1 MDGLARVLQE
11 ARNKKKLSQRAVEA
25 ATGIS
30 NAYLSQLESGKVRE
44 PSPTILHKLS
54 ELYGLS
60 YLEILSIAGYPV
72 PNAGKAVS
80 TTRLAARIGPTTQAE
95 EEAIV
100 EYLEFIRSKNP
111 RRQRK

>member
-25 ATGIS
+25 ETRIS
-30 NAYLSQLESGKVRE
+30 NAYLSQLESGKVRQ

-54 ELYGLS
+54 ELYGLNYS
-60 YLEILSIAGYPV
+60 EVLSIAGYPV
-72 PNAGKAVS
+72 PNASKSALPS
-80 TTRLAARIGPTTQAE
+80 RLAARIGPTTQAE

>member
-11 ARNKKKLSQRAVEA
+11 ARTKKKLSQRAVEA

-44 PSPTILHKLS
+44 PSPTMLHKLA
-54 ELYGLS
+54 ELYGLNYS
-60 YLEILSIAGYPV
+60 EVLSIAGYPV
-72 PNAGKAVS
+72 PNAGKAAPS
-80 TTRLAARIGPTTQAE
+80 SRLAARIGPTTQAE

-111 RRQRK
+111 RRHRK